1 MNGHRT
7 QIILAAGFVL
17 AAFSF
22 LAGAADAASR
32 ASVEGYLYGSV
43 ETKAGKVHTGI
54 LRWDDEEA
62 FWDDLFHSVKEELPY
77 EEFAEPPE
85 VKDDIKWWEKMART
99 IGDEIGV
106 RQETRVVAVRFG
118 DLKSVR
124 PARRD
129 GAVLTLRD
137 GSEIEVDG
145 YANDV
150 KATVV
155 VFDTKPGKIE
165 VRWDQIEE
173 IRFAPTP
180 RDADPGSFRLRG
192 TVTTEEGDFGGFI
205 QWDSQECLS
214 TDRLDGDEDDR
225 RVSVPMGEIR
235 SIEKI
240 SRRSSLIVMKD
251 GEEHRLSGTNDVN
264 DDIRGIHVEDAR
276 FGRVEVSWDAFEK
289 VVFEDSGP
297 SGLSY
302 EDYAPGT
309 RLSGRV
315 TLTNGDWR
323 QGRLIF
329 DLDEEW
335 SWEMLDGST
344 DELDYSIPFD
354 RVATIEP
361 RGKDGSVIVLH
372 SGRRFELDGSH
383 DVGRNN
389 SGVVVIP
396 TQDGEPGFVP
406 WREIAKI
413 EFE

>member
-7 QIILAAGFVL
+7 QIILAASLVL
-17 AAFSF
+17 AAIFVF
-22 LAGAADAASR
+22 EGVVDAAPR
-32 ASVEGYLYGSV
+32 ASVEGYLYGTV
-43 ETKAGKVHTGI
+43 ETKAGKLHTGI

-77 EEFAEPPE
+77 EEYAEPPE
-85 VKDDIKWWEKMART
+85 VKDDLKWWEKMART
-99 IGDEIGV
+99 IGDEVGV
-106 RQETRVVAVRFG
+106 QRETRVVAVRFG

-137 GSEIEVDG
+137 GTEIEVDG

-155 VFDTKPGKIE
+155 VFDTKPGKVE
-165 VRWDQIEE
+165 VRWNQIEE

-180 RDADPGSFRLRG
+180 PDADPGSFRLRG
-192 TVTTEEGDFGGFI
+192 TVATEEGDFVGFI
-205 QWDSQECLS
+205 QWDSQEALS
-214 TDRLDGDEDDR
+214 TDRLDGDDDDR

-240 SRRSSLIVMKD
+240 SRRSSLGVMKD
-251 GEEHRLSGTNDVN
+251 GVEYRLSGTNDVN
-264 DDIRGIHVEDAR
+264 DDIRGIHVEDER
-276 FGRVEVSWDAFEK
+276 FGRVEVSWGAFEK
-289 VVFEDSGP
+289 VVFEDPGASG
-297 SGLSY
+297 SSY
-302 EDYAPGT
+302 GDYGAGT
-309 RLSGRV
+309 PLTGTV

-323 QGRLIF
+323 KGRLVF

-335 SWEMLDGST
+335 SWEMLDGSSE
-344 DELDYSIPFD
+344 ELDYAIPFA
-354 RVATIEP
+354 RVASIEP
-361 RGKDGSVIVLH
+361 RGDDGSLVILRN
-372 SGRRFELDGSH
+372 GRRFELESGH
-383 DVGRNN
+383 DVGENN

-406 WREIAKI
+406 WREVAKI